1 MSPRS
6 TRRILE
12 GPLAVEVA
20 RFGTPLA
27 FGMGLQT
34 TFNLVDAY
42 MIARLAPEE
51 AAPAL
56 GAIGI
61 CDQLG
66 ALGTIVSYGL
76 SVAAAAVLSRHQG
89 AGDTAAVRRVAF
101 QSLLVVLG
109 LGALFACVGLFGGTF
124 LMRDLMAAKGEVARL
139 GAEYLRVQ
147 IGGSITIFLLLH
159 LTTIQRALGSSKTP
173 VSMLIV
179 ANAINVVLAALLIY
193 GPGPAPDLFAPFTRL
208 ADALGIPRM
217 GLMGAAWG
225 AVLSRLVVLV
235 PTLVIVMHRFALFG
249 KDSRER
255 PNVPVMLQ
263 LWRLGWPSSAQLVVR
278 IVGMLI
284 THRLVAQ
291 TFTTEANQTATTGL
305 GIVFRLETMALF
317 MSLGWGSAAQTF
329 VGQNLGAGRL
339 ERAHR
344 SGWYAAVYDGL
355 TMLGL
360 AALYLRFG
368 PEVVRFFSTQPEVV
382 EVGLSYVE
390 AVSLSY
396 VGLGVGIALGSA
408 IQGAAATRLTLR
420 VDSLIVFGFQLPA
433 SLLVLWLT
441 GDMQRLWQ
449 VVAATYLL
457 FAGAY
462 AFVYRRGNFLSTVV

>member
-12 GPLAVEVA
+12 GPLPLEVA
-20 RFGTPLA
+20 RFGAPLA
-27 FGMGLQT
+27 VGMGLQT

-42 MIARLAPEE
+42 MIARLPPEE

-89 AGDTAAVRRVAF
+89 AGDTTAVKRVAY
-101 QSLLVVLG
+101 QSLLVVLA
-109 LGALFACVGLFGGTF
+109 LGALFACLGIFGGTF
-124 LMRDLMAAKGEVARL
+124 LMRDVMSAKGEVARL

-147 IGGSITIFLLLH
+147 IGGSFTIFLLLH

-173 VSMLIV
+173 VSMLIG
-179 ANAINVVLAALLIY
+179 ANAINVVLAALLIF
-193 GPGPAPDLFAPFTRL
+193 GPGPAPSLFEPFTTL
-208 ADALGIPRM
+208 AGTLGIPRM

-225 AVLSRLVVLV
+225 AVLSRLIVLV
-235 PTLVIVMHRFALFG
+235 PTTYIVMRRFALLG
-249 KDSRER
+249 RDSRER
-255 PNVPVMLQ
+255 PHLPIMLQ

-291 TFTTEANQTATTGL
+291 TFTTETNQTATTGL

-317 MSLGWGSAAQTF
+317 VSLGWGSAAQTF
-329 VGQNLGAGRL
+329 VGQNLGAGRPD
-339 ERAHR
+339 RAQS
-344 SGWYAAVYDGL
+344 SGWYAAAYDGL
-355 TMLGL
+355 MMLGL
-360 AALYLRFG
+360 ALLYLRFG
-368 PEVVRFFSTQPEVV
+368 PEVVSFFSAQADVV
-382 EVGLSYVE
+382 EVGRSYVE
-390 AVSLSY
+390 AVALSY
-396 VGLGVGIALGSA
+396 VGLGVGIALGAA
-408 IQGAAATRLTLR
+408 IQGAGATRLTLQ
-420 VDSLIVFGFQLPA
+420 VDSLIIFGVQLPA

-441 GDMQRLWQ
+441 EDMHRLWQ

-457 FAGAY
+457 FAVAY
-462 AFVYRRGNFLSTVV
+462 AFVYRRGRFLSTVV

>member
-1 MSPRS
+1 MSQRS

-12 GPLAVEVA
+12 GPLAAEVA
-20 RFGTPLA
+20 RFGVPLA
-27 FGMGLQT
+27 VGMGLQT

-42 MIARLAPEE
+42 MIARLPPEE

-76 SVAAAAVLSRHQG
+76 SVAAAAVLSRHHG
-89 AGDTAAVRRVAF
+89 AGDAAAVRKVAY

-109 LGALFACVGLFGGTF
+109 LGALFALLGVFGGTF
-124 LMRDLMAAKGEVARL
+124 LMRDVMAAKGEVARL

-173 VSMLIV
+173 VSMLIT
-179 ANAINVVLAALLIY
+179 ANAINLVLAALLIY
-193 GPGPAPDLFAPFTRL
+193 GGGPAPEWLSPLTKL
-208 ADALGIPRM
+208 AQTLGIPRL

-225 AVLSRLVVLV
+225 AVLARLVVLV
-235 PTLVIVMHRFALFG
+235 PTCIIVMRRFGLFG
-249 KDSRER
+249 RASWGPLDGATAR
-255 PNVPVMLQ
+255 Q

-284 THRLVAQ
+284 IHRLVAQ
-291 TFTTEANQTATTGL
+291 TFTTETDQAATTGL

-317 MSLGWGSAAQTF
+317 VSLGWGSAAQTF
-329 VGQNLGAGRL
+329 MGQNLGAGQPA
-339 ERAHR
+339 RAQK
-344 SGWYAAVYDGL
+344 SGWYAALYDGL
-355 TMLGL
+355 MMLVL
-360 AALYLRFG
+360 AFAYVRFG
-368 PEVVRFFSTQPEVV
+368 PEVVRFFSAEPEVLA
-382 EVGLSYVE
+382 VGLSYVD
-390 AVSLSY
+390 AVALSY

-408 IQGAAATRLTLR
+408 IQGAGATRLTLR
-420 VDSLIVFGFQLPA
+420 VDSLVIFGAQLPA

-441 GDMQRLWQ
+441 EDMHQLWL
-449 VVAATYLL
+449 VVACTYAL
-457 FAGAY
+457 FAVAY
-462 AFVYRRGNFLSTVV
+462 ALVYRRGAFLATTV